1 MVKKTLYFGNPAK
14 LSLKLRQ
21 LVIKRVML
29 DGREDV
35 MSRPIEDI
43 GVVIVDNPQI
53 TFTSGV
59 VDALLANNCAVVTC
73 DGRHMPAGLLLPL
86 NGNTVQNERFRQ
98 QISASIPLLKQLWQQ
113 TVRRKIKNQAIVLEA
128 CLGESHP
135 CMHVWADCV
144 KSGDS
149 ENMEARAAAYYWKC
163 MYAAIDGFAR
173 GRDGMPPNNLLNMG
187 MPY

>member
-59 VDALLANNCAVVTC
+59 VDALLA
-73 DGRHMPAGLLLPL
+73 
-86 NGNTVQNERFRQ
+86 F
-98 QISASIPLLKQLWQQ
+98 
-113 TVRRKIKNQAIVLEA
+113 
-128 CLGESHP
+128 LGE
-135 CMHVWADCV
+135 
-144 KSGDS
+144 GQF
-149 ENMEARAAAYYWKC
+149 
-163 MYAAIDGFAR
+163 GFFA
-173 GRDGMPPNNLLNMG
+173 
-187 MPY
+187 